1 MCIIQIAH
9 LAVIYW
15 EVFLNLIEKHNKIER
30 KNIFYINFYIINV
43 YQYWE

>member
-15 EVFLNLIEKHNKIER
+15 EVFLNLIEKHKIER

>member
-9 LAVIYW
+9 LTVIYW
-15 EVFLNLIEKHNKIER
+15 KVFLNLIEKHKIEG

-43 YQYWE
+43 YQYLE